1 MRRGASFT
9 PLVAGCVHSVARAIA
24 ISGLFL
30 AAFTSVGCSGAATGA
45 PQPSAA
51 PEPTGNAFS
60 SPQKVTIAGYNG
72 TAMEPFVSRDGRYL
86 FFNDS
91 NATGNDTNL
100 FWATRANALSFAYR
114 GEIAAA
120 NSTALDA
127 VASMDLAGNF
137 YFISTRSY
145 ATTASTVY
153 HGTFSNGA
161 LSGVALV
168 PNISLQTQGIV
179 TFDEEVSAD
188 GGTLYI
194 AEGNFSGGDGP
205 TSSQIIV
212 AHGSAATGFTR
223 DPNSA
228 TLLANVNTGTLQY
241 APDIS
246 PSGKELFF
254 TRGSA
259 AGFTTYVATR
269 PDTSSPFGI
278 PVPIA
283 AITGYSE
290 APSLAPDGK
299 TLYYHHSDDGGATFS
314 IYCVMRSSPG
324 P

>member
-1 MRRGASFT
+1 VESF
-9 PLVAGCVHSVARAIA
+9 ARAIA
-24 ISGLFL
+24 ATGLFL
-30 AAFTSVGCSGAATGA
+30 AAFIGAGCSGGATGA
-45 PQPSAA
+45 AGPSAT
-51 PEPTGNAFS
+51 PVSTNDAFS
-60 SPQKVTIAGYNG
+60 SPQKVTIAGYTG
-72 TAMEPFVSRDGRYL
+72 TAMEPFVSRDGKYL

-91 NATGNDTNL
+91 NAPGNDTNL
-100 FWATRANALSFAYR
+100 FWATRTNALTFQYQ
-114 GEIAAA
+114 GEIAGA

-145 ATTASTVY
+145 ATTSSTVY
-153 HGTFSNGA
+153 HGTFSNGT

-168 PNISLQTQGIV
+168 PNISLQTPGVV

-194 AEGNFSGGDGP
+194 AEGNFSGGAGP

-212 AHGSAATGFTR
+212 AHGSATSGFVR

-228 TLLANVNTGTLQY
+228 ALLANVNTGTLQY
-241 APDIS
+241 APDIT
-246 PSGKELFF
+246 PSGRELFF
-254 TRGSA
+254 TRGSP
-259 AGFTTYVATR
+259 AGFATYVATR
-269 PDTSSPFGI
+269 ADTSSPFGV

-283 AITGYSE
+283 AISGYSE

-299 TLYYHHSDDGGATFS
+299 TLYYHHSDDGGVTFS
-314 IYCVMRSSPG
+314 IYCVTRNAPG